1 MLKLKGKNSTVY
13 VENGKAVKVFKPQ
26 FRYNFWK
33 EVRYL
38 TVLQSQKFVPRL
50 YDFEPSKLTIEM
62 EFIDGVFIRDYVKKA
77 DGEEL
82 RGILQKCLDI
92 CYRLDRMRIQKEEM
106 NHPGKHILIR
116 NGDVY
121 FIDFERAIDSP
132 NPSNV
137 TQFITY
143 LRSKPIMEKAEL
155 KEPPVE
161 LLKEYKHN
169 YSFKSYMELK
179 RFIFG

>member
-1 MLKLKGKNSTVY
+1 MFTLKGKHSTVY
-13 VENGKAVKVFKPQ
+13 VEDGRAIKVFKPQ

-50 YDFEPSKLTIEM
+50 YDFEPSELTIEM
-62 EFIDGVFIRDYVKKA
+62 EFIDGIHIRDYIRQA
-77 DGEEL
+77 GSEEL
-82 RGILQKCLDI
+82 RSILQKCLDI

-155 KEPPVE
+155 SEPPVE
-161 LLKEYKHN
+161 LLREYKHS
-169 YSFKSYMELK
+169 YSFKAYLNL
-179 RFIFG
+179 RHAIFD